1 MSRIIHTY
9 EAPDLSALARTIKRE
24 LDARSETPG
33 HVEILNILS
42 RAAGFRNY
50 QHLKASRAA
59 ETRLAAPQEPQE
71 QVDFRRVET
80 AARCFDGDDVLLR
93 WPGKTNL
100 QALCLWKL
108 WSFFPAEEE
117 MTEQQVN
124 DLLKRHHA
132 FGDHVLIRREM
143 VNMRLLSRT
152 ADCRSYRRVER
163 RPPPDALALIRGSG
177 APATAPADRSVRSS
191 VEG

>member
-24 LDARSETPG
+24 LDVRSETPG

-59 ETRLAAPQEPQE
+59 ETRLSAAPEPQG
-71 QVDFRRVET
+71 QVDFRRVEA
-80 AARCFDGDDVLLR
+80 AARCFYADDVLLR

-100 QALCLWKL
+100 QELCLWKL
-108 WSFFPAEEE
+108 WSFFPADEE
-117 MTEQQVN
+117 MTERQVN
-124 DLLKRHHA
+124 ELVKRRHA
-132 FGDHVLIRREM
+132 FGDHALIRREM
-143 VNMRLLSRT
+143 VNLKLLSRT

-163 RPPPDALALIRGSG
+163 RPPADALALIRL
-177 APATAPADRSVRSS
+177 
-191 VEG
+191 

>member
-24 LDARSETPG
+24 LEARSETPG

-59 ETRLAAPQEPQE
+59 ETRLVAPQSPQE
-71 QVDFRRVET
+71 LVDFRRVEI
-80 AARCFDGDDVLLR
+80 AARCFDANDVLLR

-108 WSFFPAEEE
+108 WSFFPAEQE
-117 MTEQQVN
+117 MTERQVN

-177 APATAPADRSVRSS
+177 ATAAAADRSVPSS

>member
-1 MSRIIHTY
+1 MSRTIHTY

-24 LDARSETPG
+24 LEARSETPG

-59 ETRLAAPQEPQE
+59 ETRLVAPQAPQE

-80 AARCFDGDDVLLR
+80 AARCFDANDVLLR

-108 WSFFPAEEE
+108 WSFFPAEVE
-117 MTEQQVN
+117 MTELQVN

-132 FGDHVLIRREM
+132 FGDHALIRREM

-177 APATAPADRSVRSS
+177 ATAAAADRSVPSS

>member
-1 MSRIIHTY
+1 VTTGFSGSPGHDIEEVTMSRTIHTY

-24 LDARSETPG
+24 LDARSEMPG

-59 ETRLAAPQEPQE
+59 ELRLAAAPEPE
-71 QVDFRRVET
+71 GRVDCRRVET
-80 AARCFDGDDVLLR
+80 AARCFDADGILLR
-93 WPGKTNL
+93 WPGRTNL

-108 WSFFPAEEE
+108 WSLFPAEVD
-117 MTEQQVN
+117 MTERQVN
-124 DLLKRHHA
+124 DLLIGHNA
-132 FGDHVLIRREM
+132 FGDHVLLRREM
-143 VNMRLLSRT
+143 VNLKLLART

-163 RPPPDALALIRGSG
+163 RPPPDALALIR
-177 APATAPADRSVRSS
+177 R
-191 VEG
+191 